1 MPEKEEPS
9 DLRTEKLTL
18 LGATCPSCSHAI
30 RHAGR
35 RLEGVRNIEI
45 DPVSKELSLEY
56 EGDDTPVEKIQ
67 EIIRRLGYDSVRKE
81 K

>member
-1 MPEKEEPS
+1 MADKNKK
-9 DLRTEKLTL
+9 DTLRTEKLTL

-35 RLEGVRNIEI
+35 RIDGVRSIEI

-56 EGDDTPVEKIQ
+56 EGDDAAVEKIRD
-67 EIIRRLGYDSVRKE
+67 IIRRLGYDSVRKE
-81 K
+81 N

>member
-1 MPEKEEPS
+1 MADKNKK
-9 DLRTEKLTL
+9 DNLRTEKLTL

-35 RLEGVRNIEI
+35 RIDGVRSIEI

-56 EGDDTPVEKIQ
+56 EGDDAAVEKIRD
-67 EIIRRLGYDSVRKE
+67 IIRRLGYDSVRKE
-81 K
+81 N